1 LAADID
7 DLILYAQFPVTGKK
21 FLEWKYGKAEPP
33 ASVKPITIEDVKKKE
48 ELVKKA
54 LAGKLV
60 EVKEVEKPLKSQ
72 AVRTFNVFVNDEYF
86 AVDVDP
92 VGNAHFASVP
102 PPVAATP
109 APVPAAPAPLKAP
122 APAPAPEPVH
132 QGEGTVLMAPMP
144 GMIVKYA
151 VNNGDM
157 VKQGD
162 TLVVLE
168 AMKMENALTAPCAG
182 KVQGIK
188 FASGDTVAKG
198 AVLCVIE

>member
-1 LAADID
+1 
-7 DLILYAQFPVTGKK
+7 
-21 FLEWKYGKAEPP
+21 
-33 ASVKPITIEDVKKKE
+33 
-48 ELVKKA
+48 
-54 LAGKLV
+54 
-60 EVKEVEKPLKSQ
+60 
-72 AVRTFNVFVNDEYF
+72 
-86 AVDVDP
+86 
-92 VGNAHFASVP
+92 
-102 PPVAATP
+102 
-109 APVPAAPAPLKAP
+109 
-122 APAPAPEPVH
+122 
-132 QGEGTVLMAPMP
+132 MAPMP

-198 AVLCVIE
+198 AVLCVIG